1 MGEGAVSM
9 VRPQTCC
16 RAHCTELA
24 KRTGRLGMRCGLGSL
39 LDGGSLS
46 AGSPGQAWWLQS
58 WYSAASPMHGRPPLR
73 GSGFVH
79 VLLRTRKPSSQSR
92 EQDDHGPHA
101 AQPPLTECAEVPP
114 LRRRSST
121 RAGWG
126 TGGETGLSDEHTQRP
141 HSCPTGLRLLPNTI
155 HRPPTPRS
163 PVRLPASPSPAPALG
178 AWEGAGRGAVPS
190 VSQAPEPSAGQVLV
204 SVLLRPSCRPWGS
217 GRGAR
222 HVKRKRCS
230 CRAPP

>member
-1 MGEGAVSM
+1 MPCSVGEGAVSI
-9 VRPQTCC
+9 VRTRTCS

-24 KRTGRLGMRCGLGSL
+24 KRRGHLGTRCGLGGL

-46 AGSPGQAWWLQS
+46 AGSPGQAWGLQS

-101 AQPPLTECAEVPP
+101 AQPPLTECGEVPP
-114 LRRRSST
+114 LRSRSST

-126 TGGETGLSDEHTQRP
+126 DWPQ
-141 HSCPTGLRLLPNTI
+141 
-155 HRPPTPRS
+155 
-163 PVRLPASPSPAPALG
+163 
-178 AWEGAGRGAVPS
+178 
-190 VSQAPEPSAGQVLV
+190 
-204 SVLLRPSCRPWGS
+204 
-217 GRGAR
+217 
-222 HVKRKRCS
+222 
-230 CRAPP
+230 